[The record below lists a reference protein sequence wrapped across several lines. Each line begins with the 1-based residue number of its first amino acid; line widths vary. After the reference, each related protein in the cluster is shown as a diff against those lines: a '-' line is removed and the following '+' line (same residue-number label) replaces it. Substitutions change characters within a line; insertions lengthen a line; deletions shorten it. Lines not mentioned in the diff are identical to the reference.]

1 MYGVHVRYDTIR
13 RVHSTPPR
21 SLFESSRVESSRVES
36 NRIETNRIETK
47 RNETKGNASNRKF
60 SLFSRFSVHRAKYS
74 PIDSSSYS
82 LSLFLFFF
90 PESNNN
96 SLRTDEIKERR
107 IRWDA
112 TKVDDARRNDS
123 FVSLLLRL
131 FFGRAENVSRGQPRP
146 TPTERDRPTDL
157 LSFGDSTLA
166 SRREKRVPN
175 NFAYLPLSL
184 SLSLSLPLRAPAK
197 HFSSSYSSHGREESD
212 SKMEKH
218 TICMCAGRERERERE
233 RE

>member
-1 MYGVHVRYDTIR
+1 M
-13 RVHSTPPR
+13 
-21 SLFESSRVESSRVES
+21 
-36 NRIETNRIETK
+36 
-47 RNETKGNASNRKF
+47 
-60 SLFSRFSVHRAKYS
+60 
-74 PIDSSSYS
+74 
-82 LSLFLFFF
+82 
-90 PESNNN
+90 
-96 SLRTDEIKERR
+96 
-107 IRWDA
+107 
-112 TKVDDARRNDS
+112 DDAWRNDS
-123 FVSLLLRL
+123 FVSLFFL

-184 SLSLSLPLRAPAK
+184 SLFLSPVAPLRAPAK

-218 TICMCAGRERERERE
+218 TICMCAGRERERGREGESEKERE
-233 RE
+233 RGRVVGGTRGREKETGRSEEEKR